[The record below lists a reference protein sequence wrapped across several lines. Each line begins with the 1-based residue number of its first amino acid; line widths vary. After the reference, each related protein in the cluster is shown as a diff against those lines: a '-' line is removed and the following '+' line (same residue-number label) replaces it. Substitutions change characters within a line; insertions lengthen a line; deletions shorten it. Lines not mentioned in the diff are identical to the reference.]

1 MDMQIAQVGM
11 EQSVYMDLRMNNEL
25 SIYTLHSVK
34 TIYFEC
40 LGQWG
45 CLFERFV
52 EPALYHCE
60 QDSTETGRGRQLM
73 LRWAKGEKLLDTHRP
88 FS

>member
-1 MDMQIAQVGM
+1 MMDMQIAQVGM
-11 EQSVYMDLRMNNEL
+11 EQSVYMD
-25 SIYTLHSVK
+25 
-34 TIYFEC
+34 FEC

-52 EPALYHCE
+52 EPVLYHCE
-60 QDSTETGRGRQLM
+60 QDSTETERGRQLM